1 MRCYDLCAIKYTRAT
16 ESLKIAISG
25 LGWLSIWLQACGCR
39 GRFQPM
45 STAVQSLVF
54 WSLWRSS
61 RTILNSARELP
72 YGEQIGSQTCC
83 RKHRSGSNQGH
94 TATSSRTR
102 LQWLVQTQHT
112 SSSPPSAHLAGVSL
126 RERNSDSK
134 SRKTFRCKVTE
145 RELGF

>member
-1 MRCYDLCAIKYTRAT
+1 
-16 ESLKIAISG
+16 
-25 LGWLSIWLQACGCR
+25 
-39 GRFQPM
+39 M

-94 TATSSRTR
+94 TETSLRTR
-102 LQWLVQTQHT
+102 LQRLVQTQHT
-112 SSSPPSAHLAGVSL
+112 SSSLPSAHLAGVFL
-126 RERNSDSK
+126 RERNSGSK
-134 SRKTFRCKVTE
+134 SRKTFRCKLTE
-145 RELGF
+145 RELGFRTGLQLDSREQTSGLRSMNCFSRNTFEEVFRKETLPDR